1 MLYFVEYVLLGNK
14 GKNLINLQWIQL
26 VDSLKEFNKYLWEK
40 ICYERTLIGLQKILD
55 KRMSKFVEKKEE
67 KGTAIY
73 EAYAFQ
79 IWACEVISLLG
90 IKYASHI
97 SRSFP
102 KIFYWRGTASPK
114 YT

>member
-1 MLYFVEYVLLGNK
+1 MGE
-14 GKNLINLQWIQL
+14 NL
-26 VDSLKEFNKYLWEK
+26 LWEN
-40 ICYERTLIGLQKILD
+40 INWVTKILD

-67 KGTAIY
+67 KGNAIY

-102 KIFYWRGTASPK
+102 KIFYWRGTTSPK